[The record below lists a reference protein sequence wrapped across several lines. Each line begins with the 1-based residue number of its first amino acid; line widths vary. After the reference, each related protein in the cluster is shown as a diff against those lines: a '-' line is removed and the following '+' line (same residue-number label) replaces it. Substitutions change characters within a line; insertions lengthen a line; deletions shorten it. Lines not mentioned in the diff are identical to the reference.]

1 MKRILLLLSLLA
13 LLLTWGCG
21 TNETQSTMPSQT
33 EPDFSQELMALPQ
46 ELLGVWVSAD
56 EGERDMVETISF
68 FEDNSLTVALKYQG
82 EDYGMLYG
90 YCTIEGHRLTCHIQ
104 EGTTPYTVE
113 YEFRIDGRMLILT
126 DDDGPAEYL
135 RTS

>member
-1 MKRILLLLSLLA
+1 MKRILILLSLLA
-13 LLLTWGCG
+13 LLPVWGCG
-21 TNETQSTMPSQT
+21 EKTAESAPPSQT
-33 EPDFSQELMALPQ
+33 VSDNSEEIMALPQ

-68 FEDNSLTVALKYQG
+68 FEDNSFTVELKYQG
-82 EDYGMLYG
+82 SDYGMLYG
-90 YCTIEGHRLTCHIQ
+90 HCTIEGHRLTCHI
-104 EGTTPYTVE
+104 EDGASPYAVE
-113 YEFRIDGRMLILT
+113 YEFRIDGRMLILA

>member
-1 MKRILLLLSLLA
+1 MKRVLILPILLA
-13 LLLTWGCG
+13 LLLIWGCG
-21 TNETQSTMPSQT
+21 DNAAERIDPSQT
-33 EPDFSQELMALPQ
+33 DPSLSQELMALPQ

-68 FEDNSLTVALKYQG
+68 FEDNSLTVELKYQG
-82 EDYGMLYG
+82 ENYGMLYG

-104 EGTTPYTVE
+104 EGASPYTVE